1 MAGSGSGKG
10 NWLFNLMSHPLEIEK
25 IYLYAKDTYE
35 AKYQLL
41 INKREST
48 GLKHFT
54 SPKDFIYKTLIKL
67 MIFIKIF
74 QNTI

>member
-41 INKREST
+41 INKRERT

-54 SPKDFIYKTLIKL
+54 SPKDFIYNL
-67 MIFIKIF
+67 
-74 QNTI
+74 